1 MEIQYKNNIHMI
13 SMEPA
18 DSEQPW
24 TWTWYGATSCFTLLQ

>member
-1 MEIQYKNNIHMI
+1 MI